1 MIITAIVSV
10 AILYKVFT
18 YGSETGFSS
27 VSSSVSSWS
36 KAHPLFEKDPHKDV
50 IAGDT
55 KVSDKV
61 SEHTVAGHALDAL
74 PGALKGQASLETSKS
89 PQLVSGLANAT

>member
-1 MIITAIVSV
+1 MISV

-27 VSSSVSSWS
+27 VSSWS
-36 KAHPLFEKDPHKDV
+36 KAHPLFEKDAHKEV
-50 IAGDT
+50 IAGDA

-61 SEHTVAGHALDAL
+61 SEHTVTGHALDAL
-74 PGALKGQASLETSKS
+74 PGALKGQNPLGKTA
-89 PQLVSGLANAT
+89 PPVVSGLANAT